1 MSEKT
6 SVFALNPLKN
16 LYLIGATLLIISL
29 QMLFGIR
36 QRLSHT
42 EEGEVI
48 KRENIAIVPMAIPLQ
63 TGPGA
68 ITAGIVLAS
77 KTTNLT
83 MQGTLLLSI
92 LLVFL
97 ISYLVYIKSEYF
109 FKLLGEIG
117 TKVVTRIMGL
127 ILAAIA
133 VQYVVNGVMEV
144 AALI

>member
-1 MSEKT
+1 
-6 SVFALNPLKN
+6 
-16 LYLIGATLLIISL
+16 
-29 QMLFGIR
+29 
-36 QRLSHT
+36 
-42 EEGEVI
+42 
-48 KRENIAIVPMAIPLQ
+48 MAIPLQ